1 MSWGLH
7 PDLAEDRDLAE
18 VADVIARTRRRPP
31 LVHCISAA
39 VSMDL
44 VANGLLAA
52 GARPVMT
59 ETLQE
64 APAVTGIADILLV
77 NFGTLSTDAMDGIPA
92 TVEAARRAG
101 HLWVLDPTAIGA
113 APIRTRMARDLLAG
127 RPAVVR
133 GNASEILALTG
144 GGGGRGAD
152 SEDPVEDARGAAETV
167 AGQTG
172 GAVAV
177 SGRVDLVVGAGEPRR
192 VARGDPMMARVTGTG
207 CLLGGLVAACLVAS
221 TPASTSDS
229 TPGSPAIAAS
239 SGPGTDL
246 AAESAPTTVPSASVP
261 DPTRAATAALA
272 ATVWM
277 NLAGELA
284 GWRAARPGS
293 FRMALLDALDEVG
306 EAAERL
312 DADRGL
318 EI

>member
-7 PDLAEDRDLAE
+7 PDLAEDGDLAE

-64 APAVTGIADILLV
+64 APAVTEIADILLV

-92 TVEAARRAG
+92 TVEASRRAG
-101 HLWVLDPTAIGA
+101 HFWVLDPTAIGA

-207 CLLGGLVAACLVAS
+207 CLLGGLVAACLAAS
-221 TPASTSDS
+221 TPTPVSDS
-229 TPGSPAIAAS
+229 TPTPA
-239 SGPGTDL
+239 P
-246 AAESAPTTVPSASVP
+246 ASVP